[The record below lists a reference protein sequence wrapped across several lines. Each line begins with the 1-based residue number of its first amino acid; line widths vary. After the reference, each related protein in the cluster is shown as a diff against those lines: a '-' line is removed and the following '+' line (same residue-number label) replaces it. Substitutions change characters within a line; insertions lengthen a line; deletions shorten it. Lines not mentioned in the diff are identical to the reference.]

1 MSKVL
6 VDYCDSC
13 EETFIENS
21 RSGKERYYDSDICYK
36 CAEAQWE
43 HWNDRQSEYWV

>member
-1 MSKVL
+1 MKVI
-6 VDYCDSC
+6 VDYCDRC
-13 EETFIENS
+13 EQTFVQEKNS
-21 RSGKERYYDSDICYK
+21 SLERYYDSEICYG

>member
-1 MSKVL
+1 MSKVM

-13 EETFIENS
+13 EQTFVEEELS
-21 RSGKERYYDSDICYK
+21 SLHRYYDSEICYG